1 MALMVSCPHRLHRL
15 ADSATLLLLVS
26 GTDRCSGQGCAA
38 TFLLRFLERPQI
50 TSPTGGANHW
60 KGADDHG
67 RMTEEPRAW
76 QARTQSADAEVYG
89 AISPSTVT
97 NSGLLRESVDKHSIS
112 TRRRPASCPRSP
124 PHLSPRAPWRSGS
137 LMIECGYTRSVSR
150 DVLAHAGVPHH
161 AVHACHARRVAWLL
175 RRRSQLWRW
184 EPSFPKAIAR
194 GRAALLSRASCT
206 ACLAAPPL
214 ATSAHAHACGLEDR
228 LGPQAERRSARTR
241 CPCDIDG

>member
-1 MALMVSCPHRLHRL
+1 M
-15 ADSATLLLLVS
+15 
-26 GTDRCSGQGCAA
+26 
-38 TFLLRFLERPQI
+38 ERPQI

-67 RMTEEPRAW
+67 RTTEEPRAW
-76 QARTQSADAEVYG
+76 QARTRRVDAEVDG

-97 NSGLLRESVDKHSIS
+97 NSGLLRESVDKHRIY

-124 PHLSPRAPWRSGS
+124 PRLSPRAPWRSRS

-161 AVHACHARRVAWLL
+161 AVHACHARRVAWFL

-184 EPSFPKAIAR
+184 EPSFPTAISR

-206 ACLAAPPL
+206 SFLAAPPL
-214 ATSAHAHACGLEDR
+214 ATSAHAHACGLQHR
-228 LGPQAERRSARTR
+228 LGPSGGEAQGSYPLSVRYRRVNRSPGVDEEGRGDGLGR
-241 CPCDIDG
+241 CGGRDHV

>member
-1 MALMVSCPHRLHRL
+1 
-15 ADSATLLLLVS
+15 
-26 GTDRCSGQGCAA
+26 
-38 TFLLRFLERPQI
+38 
-50 TSPTGGANHW
+50 
-60 KGADDHG
+60 
-67 RMTEEPRAW
+67 MTEEPRAW

-97 NSGLLRESVDKHSIS
+97 NSGLLWESVDKHSIS

-161 AVHACHARRVAWLL
+161 AVHACHARRVAWFL

-184 EPSFPKAIAR
+184 EPSFPTTISR
-194 GRAALLSRASCT
+194 GRAAPLSRASCT
-206 ACLAAPPL
+206 SCLAAPPL
-214 ATSAHAHACGLEDR
+214 ANIC
-228 LGPQAERRSARTR
+228 ARTR
-241 CPCDIDG
+241 LWPPAPSRPSGGEAQCSHPLSVQYLRGNRSPGVDEEGRGEGHRRCGGRDHVVRRDGYAQRFYHLCRHDRVGNLAEP